1 MSPVARVATN
11 CLFDSS
17 VERKSK
23 DFEAGRVKLHPI
35 SVYHLPPSPFRKKK
49 NKDTL
54 IRDSSD
60 NFGYNCQAEIKLR
73 ASMLRFLFQFFTF
86 PPKTGPLSRSRA
98 LSNEKKKRKKIEDRV
113 SIRNY
118 HRVIRTRDKSRL
130 FNLNANERRLKG
142 GTYLRIAFQEL
153 AFLRTRSKGGRKRR
167 KGREREE
174 NRKGKR

>member
-1 MSPVARVATN
+1 MSPRSPR
-11 CLFDSS
+11 CDKLLIRFFCREEIEGFRSWSS
-17 VERKSK
+17 KITSNFRLSS
-23 DFEAGRVKLHPI
+23 P
-35 SVYHLPPSPFRKKK
+35 PPSPFRKKK

-73 ASMLRFLFQFFTF
+73 ASMLRFDSFSNSSPPLLKRDLFLERCRT
-86 PPKTGPLSRSRA
+86 
-98 LSNEKKKRKKIEDRV
+98 KKKKKKKDRV